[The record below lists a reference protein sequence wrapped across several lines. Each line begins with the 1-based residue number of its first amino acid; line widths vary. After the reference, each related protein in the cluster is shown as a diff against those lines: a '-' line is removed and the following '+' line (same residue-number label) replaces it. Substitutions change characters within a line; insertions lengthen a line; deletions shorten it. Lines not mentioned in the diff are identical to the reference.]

1 MRKIGLVIKYLKTL
15 RVKNFCS
22 YIIQRYISRHEI
34 ISINV
39 KGLQEK
45 VNFRNAPS
53 DIQIFTQ
60 IFILKEYD
68 ISIEKPIFTII
79 DCGAN
84 IGLATLYF
92 LTKFPSAKIIAVE
105 PELQNF
111 KMLQMNLAHYPNVI
125 CINKGIWSRKCVLEI
140 IDNGW
145 GSAGFI
151 IKEVDEMNEST
162 IEAISISDLFS
173 QFDLNK
179 VDILKIDIEG
189 SEDQLFFNNIDWIKN
204 VKMIFCEIHENLKP
218 GLTNKIITS
227 LNDQFEIS
235 KNGEYHI
242 FKSKSKVS

>member
-1 MRKIGLVIKYLKTL
+1 MRKIVLVIKYLKNL
-15 RVKNFCS
+15 GVKNFS
-22 YIIQRYISRHEI
+22 IYIIQRYISRHKI

-39 KGLQEK
+39 KDLSEK
-45 VNFRNAPS
+45 VNFRNTPS

-92 LTKFPSAKIIAVE
+92 LTKFPSAKIIAIE

-111 KMLQMNLAHYPNVI
+111 KMLQMNLAHYRNVI
-125 CINKGIWSRKCVLEI
+125 CINKGIWSRKCALEI

-145 GSAGFI
+145 GNAGFI
-151 IKEVDEMNEST
+151 IKEVDEMNDST

-189 SEDQLFFNNIDWIKN
+189 SEDQLFFNNVDWIKN